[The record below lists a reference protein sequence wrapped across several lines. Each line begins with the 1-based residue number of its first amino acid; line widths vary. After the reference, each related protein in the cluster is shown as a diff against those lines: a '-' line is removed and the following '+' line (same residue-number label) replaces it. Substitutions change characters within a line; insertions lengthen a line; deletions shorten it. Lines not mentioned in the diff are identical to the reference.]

1 MKPNFAFYYPG
12 QRWRDTDWVKNLIC
26 FFDGIAM
33 LIPGSAEDYQPY
45 DDFPIVFA
53 LKNHELF
60 RVIRP
65 EEIIDDKATE
75 ALAKALSDIIE
86 SGRLDHLTRFDSNRI
101 KDSAFRSLARSKLG
115 YDGNE
120 KLADAILQELESR
133 GLADNSGEGSFISM
147 DGTVGALILT
157 LLAQVLSRSA
167 ENCIGLKLSPATDQK
182 QVVGALNEIISSTD
196 SPSPSVGDVVS
207 FDMTKVGVD
216 LGPVPID
223 EVLDFRQQNYRQ
235 HRDYIQSVRD
245 FTRELSRTPFDE
257 REVKF
262 KQRQEEVEERS
273 STLRKTYQG
282 SWKKPITFGISLTGA
297 VWAYQSGDPIASA
310 LSASAA
316 VVGTLPDESNEID
329 VYSYLISA
337 KERFRTNS

>member
-1 MKPNFAFYYPG
+1 MKRDFAFYYPG

-53 LKNHELF
+53 LKDHDLF

-65 EEIIDDKATE
+65 EKIIDDKATE
-75 ALAKALSDIIE
+75 VLAKALSDIIE
-86 SGRLDHLTRFDSNRI
+86 SGRLDHLTRLDSKSI
-101 KDSAFRSLARSKLG
+101 EDPAFRSLARSKLG

-120 KLADAILQELESR
+120 KLADAIFRELESR
-133 GLADNSGEGSFISM
+133 GLADNSGDGSFISI

-157 LLAQVLSRSA
+157 LLAQILGRAGES
-167 ENCIGLKLSPATDQK
+167 IGLRLSPATDQK
-182 QVVGALNEIISSTD
+182 HVVGALNEIISSPD
-196 SPSPSVGDVVS
+196 SPSPSISDVVS
-207 FDMTKVGVD
+207 FDMTKVSVD

-245 FTRELSRTPFDE
+245 FARELSGIPSDE
-257 REVKF
+257 QKVKF
-262 KQRQEEVEERS
+262 EQRQEKLKDL
-273 STLRKTYQG
+273 STGLRKIYRG
-282 SWKKPITFGISLTGA
+282 SWKKPITFGIGLMGA
-297 VWAYQSGDPIASA
+297 AWTYQSDLIGAA
-310 LSASAA
+310 LSVVNA
-316 VVGTLPDESNEID
+316 VVGIVPDKPNEVE
-329 VYSYLISA
+329 VYSYLFSA
-337 KERFRTNS
+337 KGRF

>member
-45 DDFPIVFA
+45 DDLPIVSA
-53 LKNHELF
+53 LKDHELF

-75 ALAKALSDIIE
+75 ALAKALSDIIV
-86 SGRLDHLTRFDSNRI
+86 SGRLDHLRRFNSKGIEDP
-101 KDSAFRSLARSKLG
+101 AFRSLARSKLG
-115 YDGNE
+115 YEGNE
-120 KLADAILQELESR
+120 KLADAIFQELESC
-133 GLADNSGEGSFISM
+133 GLVDNSEDSSFISI

-157 LLAQVLSRSA
+157 LLAQILRPAGKS
-167 ENCIGLKLSPATDQK
+167 IGLRLSPVTDQK
-182 QVVGALNEIISSTD
+182 SVVNALSEIILKPD

-216 LGPVPID
+216 LGPVLID
-223 EVLDFRQQNYRQ
+223 EVLDFRQQNYCQ

-245 FTRELSRTPFDE
+245 FARELSRMPFDE

-262 KQRQEEVEERS
+262 KQRQEELEERS
-273 STLRKTYQG
+273 STLRKIYQG

-316 VVGTLPDESNEID
+316 VVGMLPDESNEID

>member
-1 MKPNFAFYYPG
+1 MKPDFAFYYPG

-26 FFDGIAM
+26 FFDGIAV

-53 LKNHELF
+53 LKDHELF
-60 RVIRP
+60 RIIRP
-65 EEIIDDKATE
+65 EEIIDDKTTE
-75 ALAKALSDIIE
+75 ALAKELSDIIV
-86 SGRLDHLTRFDSNRI
+86 SGRLDHLTRFDNQGI
-101 KDSAFRSLARSKLG
+101 KDPDFCSLARSKLG
-115 YDGNE
+115 YDVNE
-120 KLADAILQELESR
+120 KLAGAIFRELESR
-133 GLADNSGEGSFISM
+133 GLAGNSGNGSFISI

-157 LLAQVLSRSA
+157 LLAQILRPAGDS
-167 ENCIGLKLSPATDQK
+167 IGLKLSPATDQK
-182 QVVGALNEIISSTD
+182 QVVGALNEIISSSD
-196 SPSPSVGDVVS
+196 PPSLSGVDVVS

-223 EVLDFRQQNYRQ
+223 EVLDFRQQHYRQ
-235 HRDYIQSVRD
+235 HRDYIQSTRD
-245 FTRELSRTPFDE
+245 FASELSRMPFDE

-262 KQRQEEVEERS
+262 KQRQEELKERS
-273 STLRKTYQG
+273 STLRKIYQG

-316 VVGTLPDESNEID
+316 VIGMLPDESNEID

-337 KERFRTNS
+337 KERFRTNL